1 MPIVSLPPID
11 ALQCFLAAS
20 RTLNFRAAALATA
33 LSPAAFS
40 DRIRHLEEHLGVR
53 LFQRTSRSVRL
64 TDAGLILVPRA
75 EHAIA
80 AAAACGSVATGE
92 ARKPVMDLVM
102 GTRHE
107 LGMSWL
113 LPALRLLRAD
123 QPWITFHLY
132 FGSGSDIL
140 LRVRSLEIDCAVTSS
155 RFDDPRFDAI
165 VIHPETY
172 SLVAAPS
179 LLKRVPLAEPQDA
192 RNHSL
197 IDIAPGLPLFRYF
210 NEARGAPRLNF
221 ARRIAMGTIAAIRS
235 VVVSGGGVAVL
246 PDYYIEPDIAQKRLR
261 VVLPRTKLLAD
272 AFRLVFRGDDPRRAT
287 YAAIAERLSAIPLT

>member
-1 MPIVSLPPID
+1 MSLPPID

-20 RTLNFRAAALATA
+20 RTLNFRAAAQATA

-64 TDAGLILVPRA
+64 TDAGLLLVPRA

-80 AAAACGSVATGE
+80 AAAACGALATGE

-113 LPALRLLRAD
+113 LPALPVLRAD

-155 RFDDPRFDAI
+155 RFDDPRLAAI
-165 VIHPETY
+165 VLHQETY
-172 SLVAAPS
+172 SLVASPA
-179 LLKRVPLAEPQDA
+179 LLKRLPLSDPQDA

-197 IDIAPGLPLFRYF
+197 VDIAQGLPLYRYF
-210 NEARGAPRLNF
+210 VEGRSAPRLPF
-221 ARRIAMGTIAAIRS
+221 ARRISMGTISAIRA
-235 VVVSGGGVAVL
+235 VVLAGDGVAVL
-246 PDYYIEPDIAQKRLR
+246 PNYYIAKDVAQKRLAI
-261 VVLPRTKLLAD
+261 VFPRTKLLTD

-287 YAAIAERLSAIPLT
+287 YAALAERLAGIPLR